1 MKLKDKI
8 NMHLDL
14 YTNELSILIDEAH
27 CLYNTITSKPNDYWF
42 KNRSEFN
49 SIVDQINSIES
60 SKNALEQ
67 CKNDSIKN
75 L

>member
-27 CLYNTITSKPNDYWF
+27 CLYNKITSKPNNYWS
-42 KNRSEFN
+42 KNRS
-49 SIVDQINSIES
+49 
-60 SKNALEQ
+60 
-67 CKNDSIKN
+67 
-75 L
+75 